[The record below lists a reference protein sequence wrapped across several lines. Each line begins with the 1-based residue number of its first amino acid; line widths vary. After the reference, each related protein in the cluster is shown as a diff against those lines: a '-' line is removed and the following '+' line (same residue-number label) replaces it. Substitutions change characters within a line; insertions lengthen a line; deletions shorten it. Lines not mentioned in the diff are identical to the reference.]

1 MSISNCYSRTD
12 LRTSANFGQSLYTTL
27 DPIRIEIAPNM
38 ISAPPIASS
47 AFHLASLV
55 YSRVVEGSTNTPALG
70 TNMFDFDKG
79 FDTKMIIE
87 DLLVEYH

>member
-1 MSISNCYSRTD
+1 
-12 LRTSANFGQSLYTTL
+12 
-27 DPIRIEIAPNM
+27 M

-55 YSRVVEGSTNTPALG
+55 YSRVVEGSANTPALG

-87 DLLVEYH
+87 DLPVEYH